1 MLHVIWGGESGFEGR
16 LSYDLHLTQTG
27 EGHVFFDLLGV
38 DTQPK
43 VIGQEFK
50 SAFLYILEFVL
61 ILVSYRQ
68 PK

>member
-1 MLHVIWGGESGFEGR
+1 MFHVIWGGEPRLEGR
-16 LSYDLHLTQTG
+16 LSHDLHLTQTG

-43 VIGQEFK
+43 VICEELK